1 MKKKLLN
8 NFSLKLLSFLLAFF
22 LWLLVVNMS
31 NPLIENSKEVELEV
45 LNGDILES
53 AGLTYEIVGKS
64 TVTVKYTVATLDAY
78 KIQDTDFR
86 AYIDLADLYDVTGA
100 VPVNLEVVGNQ
111 SMISSAQVKPEVVH
125 VNTEE
130 LQRKRFDL
138 SIVTEGEPEEGY
150 ALGTVTLD
158 PEYLY
163 INGPVSQ
170 VGQISSVG
178 VEIQV
183 NGANANINGTAE
195 PVFYDANGNRLSVS
209 SQITYDVEEIGY
221 EVEILKVKT
230 LPLDFQVTGTVADGY
245 RYAGLT
251 SDVQSISVVGL
262 KSTLSNLNTITVSDP
277 QLSVQGATQ
286 SRTAVID
293 LTEFI
298 PENVSIVG
306 GQTEATVVMDVERL
320 STRVFTL
327 HLEDIKQ
334 TGASSRYT
342 YSFAPDE
349 VEVTVEGLKD
359 DLDAMAEEDLNA
371 QLDLS
376 GLTPGT
382 AQGVLKF
389 EVDDGL
395 TVENYTQFQVT
406 VSQES
411 QTEEETVP
419 DGSSYE
425 QEEAGEDS
433 GQVSSNTDNE

>member
-31 NPLIENSKEVELEV
+31 NPMIENSKEVELEV
-45 LNGDILES
+45 LNGSILES

-64 TVTVKYTVATLDAY
+64 TVTVRYNVATLDAY
-78 KIQDTDFR
+78 KIQASDFR

-111 SMISSAQVKPEVVH
+111 GMISSAQVKPEVVH

-138 SIVTEGEPEEGY
+138 TVSTEGEPEEGY

-183 NGANANINGTAE
+183 NGANANLNGTAE
-195 PVFYDANGNRLSVS
+195 PVFYDANGNKLSVS

-221 EVEILKVKT
+221 EVEVLKVKS
-230 LPLDFQVTGTVADGY
+230 LPIDFQVTGTVAEGY
-245 RYAGLT
+245 RYAGIT
-251 SDVQSISVVGL
+251 SDIQSVSVVGL
-262 KSTLSNLNTITVSDP
+262 KSNLSNLNTITVSDP

-286 SRTAVID
+286 SRTALID
-293 LTEFI
+293 LTEFM

-306 GQTEATVVMDVERL
+306 GHTQATVVMNVERL
-320 STRVFTL
+320 STRTFTL
-327 HLEDIKQ
+327 SLDDVHR
-334 TGASSRYT
+334 TGASPRYT
-342 YSFAPDE
+342 YSFSPE
-349 VEVTVEGLKD
+349 QVEVTVEGLRE

-371 QLDLS
+371 ELNLS

-382 AQGVLKF
+382 YQGTLNFKVN
-389 EVDDGL
+389 DGL
-395 TVENYTQFQVT
+395 TVEQYGEFQVT
-406 VSQES
+406 VSREGQEESRPDGES
-411 QTEEETVP
+411 QSSETGSEETEEN
-419 DGSSYE
+419 S
-425 QEEAGEDS
+425 A
-433 GQVSSNTDNE
+433 NTDNE